1 MNDVATWIMVVI
13 AFLSLV
19 LGVLVPVIIAIYN
32 AHKSTAKE
40 LSDHKTHVAETYAT
54 KDDVKD
60 LGDRIERQ
68 MKDGFNN
75 LKELFNNRKDK
86 DAA

>member
-1 MNDVATWIMVVI
+1 MNESLDWIRV
-13 AFLSLV
+13 FLAICGIV
-19 LGVLVPVIIAIYN
+19 LTILVPLLASIFN
-32 AHKSTAKE
+32 SQKNTAKE
-40 LSDHKTHVAETYAT
+40 LSDHKTHVAENYAT

-68 MKDGFNN
+68 MKDGFTN
-75 LKELFNNRKDK
+75 LKDFFNNRKNK